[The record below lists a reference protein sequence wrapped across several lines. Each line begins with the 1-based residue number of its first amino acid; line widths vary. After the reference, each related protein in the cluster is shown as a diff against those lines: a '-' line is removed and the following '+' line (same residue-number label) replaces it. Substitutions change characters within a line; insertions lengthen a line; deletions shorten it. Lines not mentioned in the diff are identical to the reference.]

1 MAKNLNDLKAQQVI
15 DEIVLSALKDES
27 FRKKLKTDP
36 EQALKGA
43 DIPADPA
50 QIAAL
55 KQLNWKSIESVFA
68 AFDDPRDIT

>member
-1 MAKNLNDLKAQQVI
+1 MAKSLNDLKAQQVI

-27 FRKKLKTDP
+27 FRKKLKADP

-68 AFDDPRDIT
+68 AFDDPRNIT